1 MKGVVVTSNGPNS
14 FATSGS
20 FTTADGTAGGFG
32 GSFGG
37 GGHSGQLSKEQVLGK
52 LFLKFD

>member
-37 GGHSGQLSKEQVLGK
+37 GGQLSKEQVLGK
-52 LFLKFD
+52 LYLKFN